1 MLIFFRP
8 DHPEE
13 VAEAKEIASNMALQA
28 IALGGTCTGE
38 HGIGVGKKE
47 YLKAEMGENT
57 INLMRLIKTTVD
69 PENILNPGKMIDVQ
83 KKE

>member
-47 YLKAEMGENT
+47 YLKAEMGENM

-69 PENILNPGKMIDVQ
+69 PENILNPGKMIDVE
-83 KKE
+83 KK